1 MSNQAQATVLLIQ
14 RDAMRFAEA
23 DADANMEL
31 DWDQFYAMQPLKV
44 RSVELR
50 HDPRAAR
57 QLRRRATGAAAHVW
71 RSLVVVQAKGLRPE
85 GRRATTG
92 PRWMMSCLLYT
103 SPSPRDS

>member
-44 RSVELR
+44 RRERRPAEIREVELR

-85 GRRATTG
+85 GRRATAG
-92 PRWMMSCLLYT
+92 PRWMMSEM
-103 SPSPRDS
+103 